1 MILEAIGRLVRN
13 SSLFNTLNTRKVEI
27 VLQKSPGK
35 PGTDKRGIKDLEWQ
49 VSKNGVV
56 IQTGKTADDGKVK
69 MRVRGGSSILQ
80 WVVGTTTVV
89 AEYTVRIRDTA
100 MEAVTDQRGQL
111 RRLRVLG
118 YQIGHSGADGI
129 GVDSTNPPPALV
141 VEGDRAI
148 LQFQTDEGIK
158 ATGTMDANTR
168 TALTNAA
175 GA

>member
-13 SSLFNTLNTRKVEI
+13 STLFNTLNTRKVEI
-27 VLQKSPGK
+27 VLQMSPGK
-35 PGTDKRGIKDLEWQ
+35 PGSDKRGIKDLDWQ
-49 VSKNGVV
+49 VSKDGAV
-56 IQTGKTADDGKVK
+56 IQTGKTTDDGKVK
-69 MRVRGGSSILQ
+69 MRVRGGESILQ
-80 WVVGTTTVV
+80 WLVGTTVV
-89 AEYTVRIRDTA
+89 AEYRVRIRDTA

-118 YQIGHSGADGI
+118 YQIGHSGTDGI

-141 VEGDRAI
+141 AEGDRAF
-148 LQFQTDEGIK
+148 LQFQADEGIK
-158 ATGTMDANTR
+158 TTGTMDANTR

>member
-35 PGTDKRGIKDLEWQ
+35 PGTDKRGIKDLDWQ
-49 VSKNGVV
+49 VSKDGVV

-69 MRVRGGSSILQ
+69 MRVRGGTSILQ
-80 WVVGTTTVV
+80 WLVGTTVV
-89 AEYTVRIRDTA
+89 AEYTVGIRDTA

-118 YQIGHSGADGI
+118 YQIGHSGTDGI
-129 GVDSTNPPPALV
+129 GVDSTNPPPALT
-141 VEGDRAI
+141 VEGDRAM
-148 LQFQTDEGIK
+148 LQFQTDAGIK
-158 ATGTMDANTR
+158 ATGSMDANTR